1 MPAPT
6 EKQLD
11 FAKVVAKLNGLIV
24 PTEVTKDMHAC
35 AKWLDEHYEHIPPTK
50 ALVEEAMKLAH
61 QIGINPSTDAL
72 STAQKLKFWI
82 TSKTPRPLTKVQMS
96 ALEENAPGS
105 VLSAVDKGDY
115 ATGRQYLN
123 KFYTRYTA
131 YKQNPKVPPEGYLTR
146 KEVMKQLKLQD
157 YELWTLMTKGE
168 LIFDDTYIP
177 AIITPESVDEYLRRK
192 KRNMEGLISISE
204 ACKQLHVNY
213 EKVMELMDK
222 NVLQFERVEGF
233 KNVLIHRESLKN
245 YVPPEKGARVTN
257 LKIAYPG
264 YITVQEAAKK
274 LKLYPDAI
282 KTLAK
287 TGRLECITRD
297 TVTNN
302 ILIKETCELTDIMTI
317 KEAATLLNVT
327 THKVSKQHIEGKLE
341 TFLTDNGKILVSLS
355 SVRKAL
361 NIPQR

>member
-11 FAKVVAKLNGLIV
+11 FAKIVAKLNGLII
-24 PTEVTKDMHAC
+24 PSEVTKDMHAC
-35 AKWLDEHYEHIPPTK
+35 AKWLDEHYEHKSPSK
-50 ALVEEAMKLAH
+50 ALIEEAMKLAH

-82 TSKTPRPLTKVQMS
+82 SSKTPKPLTAVQMK
-96 ALEENAPGS
+96 ALEENAPSS
-105 VLSAVDKGDY
+105 VLSAVNDGNY

-131 YKQNPKVPPEGYLTR
+131 YKQNPKVPPEGFLTR
-146 KEVMKQLKLQD
+146 KEVKAQLKLQD
-157 YELWTLMTKGE
+157 YELRGLMAKGE
-168 LIFDDTYIP
+168 LIFDDSYIP
-177 AIITPESVDEYLRRK
+177 AIIAPESVDEYLRRK

-222 NVLQFERVEGF
+222 NVLQFERVQGF

-257 LKIAYPG
+257 LKTAYPG

-282 KTLAK
+282 RTLAK

-297 TVTNN
+297 TATNN
-302 ILIKETCELTDIMTI
+302 ILIKETCELTDVMTI
-317 KEAATLLNVT
+317 KEVAELLNIST
-327 THKVSKQHIEGKLE
+327 RKVSKAHIEGKLE
-341 TFLTDNGKILVSLS
+341 TFTTEKKVMLVSLASVKQALHIS
-355 SVRKAL
+355 S
-361 NIPQR
+361 

>member
-11 FAKVVAKLNGLIV
+11 FAKVVAKLNGLII

-35 AKWLDEHYEHIPPTK
+35 AKWLDKHYEHIPPTK
-50 ALVEEAMKLAH
+50 TLVEEAMKLAH

-82 TSKTPRPLTKVQMS
+82 SSKTPRPLTKVQMT
-96 ALEENAPGS
+96 ALEENAPGNI
-105 VLSAVDKGDY
+105 LIAVDKGDY

-157 YELWTLMTKGE
+157 CELWALMTKGE
-168 LIFDDTYIP
+168 LIFDDSYIP
-177 AIITPESVDEYLRRK
+177 SLISPESVDEYLRRK

-245 YVPPEKGARVTN
+245 YVPPEKGARITN
-257 LKIAYPG
+257 LKVAYPG
-264 YITVQEAAKK
+264 YITVAEAAKK
-274 LKLYPDAI
+274 LKLYPDAV

-297 TVTNN
+297 TATNN
-302 ILIKETCELTDIMTI
+302 ILIKEDCELTGIVSVQ
-317 KEAATLLNVT
+317 EASKTLNVT
-327 THKVSKQHIEGKLE
+327 THKVNKLLLEGKLE
-341 TFLTDNGKILVSLS
+341 TFTMENGKMLVSLT
-355 SVRKAL
+355 SVKMAL
-361 NIPQR
+361 NIR